1 MAISSFYGLQTSLR
15 GLLAQQRLMDT
26 AGHNIANA
34 STKGYSRQE
43 VSLVASDA
51 LQIPAGGIVGGSG
64 AHIGSGVDIQ
74 SYRRVRDQFVDLQY
88 RAQNTNLQEWAART
102 KTLDRAELALNEP
115 GENGLNEQLARFWES
130 WSQLAGDAKNPSL
143 KQNVAE
149 NAGSLAGTFKTLHDQ
164 IALTRDQAAAEY
176 ADLARPA
183 GAGDPGGE
191 IAQIARE
198 IAQLNDSISRFVTV
212 GDIPNDLLDRRDLLL
227 DDLSEYGQIS
237 VTSQANGMLDVSFV
251 DKATAGASYSIV
263 TGAASTWAG
272 PPAGNAW
279 APGGRLGGLLQ
290 ASRPGGTLD
299 QYISDLNA
307 VATNLANAVNAVYP
321 TGDFFSVGAP
331 PAAASQTLALNPALA
346 ADPTLITG
354 GTGADGSSDVARAI
368 AAIQNNPNSGVDGAY
383 QAFVA
388 KVGSHV
394 RESIRQE
401 ANAQALTDAVENR
414 RQSVAG
420 VSMDE
425 EMSNLVRFQRAYQAS
440 ARAMSTMDEMLD
452 VLINRTGRVGL

>member
-1 MAISSFYGLQTSLR
+1 VSISSFYGLQTSLR

-115 GENGLNEQLARFWES
+115 GENGLNEQLARFWDS
-130 WSQLAGDAKNPSL
+130 WSQLAGDAKNASL

-149 NAGSLAGTFKTLHDQ
+149 TAGSLAGAFQTLHDQ
-164 IALTRDQAAAEY
+164 IELTRDQAAAEY

-198 IAQLNDSISRFVTV
+198 VAELNDSIRRFVTA

-227 DDLSEYGQIS
+227 DDLSEFGQIS
-237 VTSQANGMLDVSFV
+237 VVAQPDGMLDVSFV
-251 DKATAGASYSIV
+251 DKASSGSTYSIV

-272 PPAGNAW
+272 PPAGDAW
-279 APGGRLGGLLQ
+279 SPGGRLGGLLE

-299 QYISDLNA
+299 QYIGDLNTI
-307 VATNLANAVNAVYP
+307 ATNLANAVNAVYP
-321 TGDFFSVGAP
+321 TGDFFQIGTP
-331 PAAASQTLALNPALA
+331 ASQTLDVNPLLA
-346 ADPTLITG
+346 GNPSLIVG
-354 GTGADGSSDVARAI
+354 GTGNDGSSDVARAI
-368 AAIQNNPNSGVDGAY
+368 AAIQNNPSSGVDGAY
-383 QAFVA
+383 QAFVSKIGA
-388 KVGSHV
+388 HV

-401 ANAQALTDAVENR
+401 ANSQALTDAVENR

-440 ARAMSTMDEMLD
+440 SRAMSTMDEMLD

>member
-1 MAISSFYGLQTSLR
+1 VPISSFYGLQTSLR
-15 GLLAQQRLMDT
+15 GLLAQQRMLDT

-43 VSLVASDA
+43 VSLVAA
-51 LQIPAGGIVGGSG
+51 PGLNIPAGGIVGGSG
-64 AHIGSGVDIQ
+64 AHLGAGVDVQ

-88 RAQNTNLQEWAART
+88 RAQNTNLGEWAART

-115 GENGLNEQLARFWES
+115 GENGINEQLAKFWEA
-130 WSQLAGDAKNPSL
+130 WQQLSGSADNQAL
-143 KQNVAE
+143 KQNLAE
-149 NAGSLAGTFKTLHDQ
+149 RTNTLASSFKTVYDQ

-191 IAQIARE
+191 IAQIARDVAE
-198 IAQLNDSISRFVTV
+198 LNDTIKRFITS
-212 GDIPNDLLDRRDLLL
+212 GDIPNDLLDRRDQLL
-227 DDLSEYGQIS
+227 DDLSEFGQIS
-237 VTSQANGMLDVSFV
+237 VEAQTDGTLNVSFV
-251 DKATAGASYSIV
+251 DKVTAGATYDVV
-263 TGAASTWAG
+263 TGSTATWAG

-279 APGGRLGGLLQ
+279 SPGGRLGGLLE

-299 QYISDLNA
+299 GYLADLDA
-307 VATNLANAVNAVYP
+307 VAGALQTAVNAAYGGTYFT
-321 TGDFFSVGAP
+321 TGTP
-331 PAAASQTLALNPALA
+331 PAATLALEPTLA
-346 ADPTLITG
+346 ATPSAILG
-354 GTGADGSSDVARAI
+354 GSGAEGSSDIARAI
-368 AAIQNNPNSGVDGAY
+368 AAIQNNPLSGVDPAY
-383 QAFVA
+383 HSFVA

-394 RESIRQE
+394 REALRQE
-401 ANAQALTDAVENR
+401 SNAQVLTDAVENR
-414 RQSVAG
+414 RQSVSG

-440 ARAMSTMDEMLD
+440 SRAMSTMDEMLD

>member
-1 MAISSFYGLQTSLR
+1 VSISSFYGLQTSLR
-15 GLLAQQRLMDT
+15 GLLAQQRLLDT

-43 VSLVASDA
+43 VSLVAADA
-51 LQIPAGGIVGGSG
+51 LQIPAGGVVGGAG
-64 AHIGSGVDIQ
+64 AHLGSGVDVQ
-74 SYRRVRDQFVDLQY
+74 SYRRVRDQFIDLQY
-88 RAQNTNLQEWAART
+88 RAQNTSLNEWSARS

-115 GENGLNEQLARFWES
+115 GENGLNEQLAQFWDS
-130 WSQLAGDAKNPSL
+130 WHALAGDAKNTSL

-149 NAGSLAGTFKTLHDQ
+149 TASTLASSFNTLHDQ

-183 GAGDPGGE
+183 GPGDPGGE
-191 IAQIARE
+191 IAQIARD
-198 IAQLNDSISRFVTV
+198 IAQLNDTVRRFVTA
-212 GDIPNDLLDRRDLLL
+212 GDIPNDLLDRRDQLL
-227 DDLSEYGQIS
+227 DDLSEFGQIS
-237 VTSQANGMLDVSFV
+237 IVEQPDGMVDVSFV
-251 DKATAGASYSIV
+251 DKVTAGATYSIV

-279 APGGRLGGLLQ
+279 VPGGRLGGLLE

-299 QYISDLNA
+299 DYIADLNTI
-307 VATNLANAVNAVYP
+307 ATNLATAVNAIYP
-321 TGDFFSVGAP
+321 GGSFFQVSAP
-331 PAAASQTLALNPALA
+331 PASSADTLRLNPALS
-346 ADPTLITG
+346 ADPTLIVG
-354 GTGADGSSDVARAI
+354 GTGAEGSSDVARAI
-368 AAIQNNPNSGVDGAY
+368 AAIQTDPSSGIDGSY

-394 RESIRQE
+394 REAIRQE
-401 ANAQALTDAVENR
+401 GNAQVLTDAVENR
-414 RQSVAG
+414 RQSVSG

-425 EMSNLVRFQRAYQAS
+425 EMSNLVRFQRSYQAS
-440 ARAMSTMDEMLD
+440 SRAMSTMDEMLD

>member
-1 MAISSFYGLQTSLR
+1 VSISSFYGLQTSLR

-115 GENGLNEQLARFWES
+115 GENGLNEQLARFWDS
-130 WSQLAGDAKNPSL
+130 WSQLAGDAKNASL

-149 NAGSLAGTFKTLHDQ
+149 TAGSLAGAFQTLHDQ
-164 IALTRDQAAAEY
+164 IELTRDQAAAEY

-198 IAQLNDSISRFVTV
+198 VAELNDSIRRFVTA

-227 DDLSEYGQIS
+227 DDLSEFGQIS
-237 VTSQANGMLDVSFV
+237 VVAQPDGMLDVSFV
-251 DKATAGASYSIV
+251 DKASSGSTYSIV
-263 TGAASTWAG
+263 TGATSTWAG
-272 PPAGNAW
+272 PPAGDAW
-279 APGGRLGGLLQ
+279 SPGGRLGGLLE

-299 QYISDLNA
+299 QYIGDLNTI
-307 VATNLANAVNAVYP
+307 ATNLANAVNAVYP
-321 TGDFFSVGAP
+321 TGDFFQIGTP
-331 PAAASQTLALNPALA
+331 ASQTLDVNPLLA
-346 ADPTLITG
+346 GNPSLIVG
-354 GTGADGSSDVARAI
+354 GTGNDGSSDVARAI
-368 AAIQNNPNSGVDGAY
+368 AAIQNNPSSGVDGAY
-383 QAFVA
+383 QAFVSKIGA
-388 KVGSHV
+388 HV

-401 ANAQALTDAVENR
+401 ANSQALTDAVENR

-440 ARAMSTMDEMLD
+440 SRAMSTMDEMLD